1 MIKVKESISLL
12 GFKVQDKVTGFTG
25 VVTSISFDL
34 YGCIQAVVSPLVDKD
49 GKDQEGR
56 WFDILRLD
64 ILEGK
69 RVMDCPKF
77 FVEISDIKND
87 SVLDHPFS
95 SYLKGP
101 AEKPIYSRMPIK

>member
-1 MIKVKESISLL
+1 MKVEESISLL
-12 GFKVQDKVTGFTG
+12 GFKAQDKVTGFAG

-34 YGCIQAVVSPLVDKD
+34 FGCIQAIVLPPVDKD
-49 GKDQEGR
+49 GNDQEGR
-56 WFDILRLD
+56 WYDIARLD
-64 ILEGK
+64 ILEEK

-87 SVLDHPFS
+87 SVSGRPFS
-95 SYLKGP
+95 SHLKGP